1 MSGGFS
7 GLSGSCAV
15 ITGASSGIG
24 AAAAKALASSGA
36 SVVINY
42 HSNEQDA
49 RAVVEEITKSGGRA
63 IAVKADVTSEKEVQ
77 SLFNTARSAFG
88 KVGILVN
95 NASAKPLPTQF
106 MRSSWDA
113 YEEMLATNLKAAY
126 LCSKEA
132 VSDMG
137 AAKKGCI
144 VNVATIYA
152 VGAPPA
158 SLAHYVSA
166 KSALLG
172 FTRALAAEL
181 GPSGIRVNAVS
192 PGVTETKMTAHLPER
207 FKEIA
212 AASTPLKKL
221 ASAQDVASVIAFLCS
236 GESGHVTGAN
246 IPVCG
251 GAQMQ

>member
-1 MSGGFS
+1 MSGGLS
-7 GLSGSCAV
+7 VLSGSCAV
-15 ITGASSGIG
+15 ITGASAGIG
-24 AAAAKALASSGA
+24 AAAAKVLASLGA
-36 SVVINY
+36 AVVINY

-49 RAVVEEITKSGGRA
+49 EAVVDEITKLGGKA
-63 IAVKADVTSEKEVQ
+63 ISVKADVTNEKEVQ
-77 SLFNTARSAFG
+77 NLFSTARSAFG
-88 KVGILVN
+88 KVNILVN
-95 NASAKPLPTQF
+95 NASAKPLPVPF
-106 MRSSWDA
+106 MRSSWDV

-132 VSDMG
+132 ASDMS

-152 VGAPPA
+152 AGAPPA

-207 FKEIA
+207 FKEMVA
-212 AASTPLKKL
+212 SSTPLKKL

-236 GESGHVTGAN
+236 EESAHLTGVD

-251 GAQMQ
+251 GAQM